1 MGHSKEHSSLK
12 LIYKMFY
19 NDSPP
24 CMTAHIPKLQFPY
37 NLRNSLKLKSRL
49 TLIQNSKKSSVS
61 CRGTTLWNLLPIE
74 CRMANS
80 ANSFRQMIINLWSGQ
95 EPMGSW
101 SGALTLR
108 YKAEDNS
115 TAIGIP
121 FQSHNVNNLENY
133 Y

>member
-1 MGHSKEHSSLK
+1 
-12 LIYKMFY
+12 
-19 NDSPP
+19 
-24 CMTAHIPKLQFPY
+24 
-37 NLRNSLKLKSRL
+37 
-49 TLIQNSKKSSVS
+49 
-61 CRGTTLWNLLPIE
+61 
-74 CRMANS
+74 MANS

-108 YKAEDNS
+108 YNS